1 MNRLLI
7 SADDLYRQFHCSAN
21 WFWVLIHLTSLF
33 SDCVCSRLLAW
44 NKVINCA
51 YTTWGLLCSHSQVF
65 FMHCMYNVKMHWW
78 VILHAHQAVR
88 WTGKKVKCTSC
99 ELLYTEIVKLYTSI
113 KRVYKKNGGVQP
125 WGYRVLPSF
134 LLWLLDLCMHVQGC
148 RNTIHCRTKWNL
160 SLWYSCWQLCSS
172 CA

>member
-1 MNRLLI
+1 MDLNLSMKAWIIYRFLLMTSIGSSIALLI
-7 SADDLYRQFHCSAN
+7 DFEYLFTWLHCFLIVYAADFLYE
-21 WFWVLIHLTSLF
+21 TS
-33 SDCVCSRLLAW
+33 RHQ
-44 NKVINCA
+44 
-51 YTTWGLLCSHSQVF
+51 LCLHYLGASMFTFTSF

-125 WGYRVLPSF
+125 WGYRILPSF
-134 LLWLLDLCMHVQGC
+134 LLGLLDL
-148 RNTIHCRTKWNL
+148 T
-160 SLWYSCWQLCSS
+160 LW
-172 CA
+172 